1 DHAGHAGEDVHA
13 GEDDHGNEVIVRLS
27 AAEMKAVGLV
37 TARAGGGTLRLRLRL
52 PGEIRM
58 NTDRMAHVAPRASGV
73 VREVAATLGAKVRR
87 GQPLAVLE
95 SSELA
100 EAKAAYL
107 AESERLD
114 LAHERFSREERLWRK
129 KITSE
134 QDYLEAKQALAEARI
149 AKRTAEQKLHV
160 LGVSEKGLARLA
172 DEPDESFLRY
182 EMTAPADG
190 TIVEKHIAVGEQM
203 GADST
208 PFTLADLDTVWA
220 ILTIHQKDVALF
232 GVGIEVE
239 ISTEHGGPKAV
250 GKVEYVSPVVDEATR
265 TAHARVVVDNSG
277 GRWRPGI
284 FVSGAARVSERR
296 VAVLVPAGAIQTV
309 DGESIVFVK
318 HPEGF
323 VAERVRTGQSD
334 GAMVEVIA
342 GLKPGDEYV
351 TEGSF
356 ELKAK
361 IVTSGMDAH
370 AGHGH

>member
-1 DHAGHAGEDVHA
+1 
-13 GEDDHGNEVIVRLS
+13 
-27 AAEMKAVGLV
+27 
-37 TARAGGGTLRLRLRL
+37 
-52 PGEIRM
+52 M
-58 NTDRMAHVAPRASGV
+58 NADGIAHVAPRASGV
-73 VREVAATLGAKVRR
+73 VREVAVTLGAKVRR
-87 GQPLAVLE
+87 GQVMAVLE

-107 AESERLD
+107 AETERLD
-114 LAHERFSREERLWRK
+114 LAHEQFTREDGLRRK
-129 KITSE
+129 KISSE
-134 QDYLEAKQALAEARI
+134 QEYLEAKQALAEARI
-149 AKRTAEQKLHV
+149 AKRTAEQKLRV
-160 LGVSEKGLARLA
+160 LGVTGRDLAKLA

-190 TIVEKHIAVGEQM
+190 TVIARHIAVGERM
-203 GADST
+203 EAESE

-220 ILTIHQKDVALF
+220 ILTVHQKDVALVR
-232 GVGIEVE
+232 VGTEVE
-239 ISTEHGGPKAV
+239 VSIGRGGPSAA
-250 GKVEYVSPVVDEATR
+250 GKVTYVSPVVDEATR
-265 TAHARVVVDNSG
+265 TAHARVVIDNSG
-277 GRWRPGI
+277 GQWRPGI
-284 FVSGAARVSERR
+284 FVSSVAKVGERR

-309 DGESIVFVK
+309 EGESIIFVK

-334 GAMVEVIA
+334 GAMVEILA

-361 IVTSGMDAH
+361 IVTGGMDPH